1 MNTQVMAKQKKQEVI
16 AKTENPLVPAR
27 IVRSVP
33 RVDILEDADQL
44 LLIAE
49 LPGVSADSLE
59 IKFANDTLTLRGTRQ
74 PDITGKPVLGQLVVM
89 EYSRSFVLPQGIDAT
104 KISAK
109 LVNGLLEVHL
119 PKAASYKP
127 RVIAVKTA

>member
-1 MNTQVMAKQKKQEVI
+1 MNTQIMAKQKKQEVA

-89 EYSRSFVLPQGIDAT
+89 EYSRSFVLPAYVQWGVI
-104 KISAK
+104 
-109 LVNGLLEVHL
+109 G
-119 PKAASYKP
+119 AAGAIGVWVLWECAQAS
-127 RVIAVKTA
+127 RVS